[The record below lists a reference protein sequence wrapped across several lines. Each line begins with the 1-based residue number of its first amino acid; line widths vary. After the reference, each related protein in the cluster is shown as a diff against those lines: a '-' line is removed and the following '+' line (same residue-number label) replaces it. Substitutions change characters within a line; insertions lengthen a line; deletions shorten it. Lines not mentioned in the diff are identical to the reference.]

1 MSGAD
6 LSGANL
12 SGANLSGADLPAGPT
27 APAHESAAAGGPIA
41 VNSPPPGARRS
52 SRQAS

>member
-27 APAHESAAAGGPIA
+27 APAHESAAGGPIA